1 MPTPLLTASARFTDQ
16 AVTKIYFIPSIA
28 ATSLA
33 PTRTELNAG
42 TDLSGEVHAL
52 KGWTVTAAQIV
63 TEDLTNPFEAKI
75 PGSTQAPDSSITFY
89 TSKTGNDVRAL
100 LPRGTSGFIGMLDGG
115 DVTGNKM
122 EVYPV
127 TVTSNGVQRSVDG
140 KAASMVEVMFAITR
154 TPGQNISVP

>member
-1 MPTPLLTASARFTDQ
+1 MPTPALVSSTRFTDQ
-16 AVTKIYFIPSIA
+16 ATTKVYWIPSIA

-42 TDLSGEVHAL
+42 TDVTGEIAAL
-52 KGWTVTAAQIV
+52 AGWRVSANQIV
-63 TEDLTNPFEAKI
+63 VEDMGNPFESKI
-75 PGSTQAPDSSITFY
+75 PGSTTAPDSSITFY
-89 TSKTGNDVRAL
+89 TSKTGNDIRNL
-100 LPRGTSGFIGMLDGG
+100 LPRGTTGNIGFLDGG

-127 TVTSNGVQRSVDG
+127 TVTSNGVERDPTG
-140 KAASMVEVMFAITR
+140 KAPSKVMVGFAITK